1 MDMSDAD
8 LEILRM
14 DCEEQYEEL
23 RLLEQRNFSGISL
36 GFGLKMRKLKF
47 DYSFNRYTLASN
59 TSMLGL
65 TINFNDH

>member
-1 MDMSDAD
+1 
-8 LEILRM
+8 
-14 DCEEQYEEL
+14 L